1 MSLII
6 SNWGHKFREELMEK
20 ALEQLSDYVSL
31 VPWGRAQAKQNCR
44 KSELFS
50 ITLVLTA
57 LVGCSETSGCIS

>member
-6 SNWGHKFREELMEK
+6 SNWGHKLREELMEK
-20 ALEQLSDYVSL
+20 ALEQLSDCVSL
-31 VPWGRAQAKQNCR
+31 VPWGGAQAKQNCR

-57 LVGCSETSGCIS
+57 LVGCSDTSGCIS